1 MKKFICISIL
11 FMSVLLCSCSASGK
25 KISVPEELA
34 VKNSEGKILE
44 LYMPREEAEK
54 ILGETEE
61 RSWTGGYDYG
71 NIIVGYKENLL
82 TYIQVKDD
90 SWKLMNGIKVGD
102 SIDSL
107 TSYENPGSTDLRQ
120 LYYKKDG
127 SNYSKVLKKDIPQKA
142 EKSDYGVYC
151 SSEIIGINGTIEAI
165 SACDRYVG
173 ASGDMED

>member
-1 MKKFICISIL
+1 MKKFICVAML

-54 ILGETEE
+54 ILGEADE

-82 TYIQVKDD
+82 TFIVVMDD

-102 SIDSL
+102 SVDSL
-107 TSYENPGSTDLRQ
+107 TSYENPGSTNLRQ
-120 LYYKKDG
+120 LFYKKDG

-151 SSEIIGINGTIEAI
+151 SSVIDGVDGTII
-165 SACDRYVG
+165 SISVCDRYVG